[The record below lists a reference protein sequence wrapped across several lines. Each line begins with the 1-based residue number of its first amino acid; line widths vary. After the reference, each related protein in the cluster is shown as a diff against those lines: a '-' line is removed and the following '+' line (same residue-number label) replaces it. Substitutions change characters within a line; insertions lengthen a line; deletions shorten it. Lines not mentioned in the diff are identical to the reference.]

1 MSNPLQLFLKRL
13 TFDLLEI
20 HKVFRVV
27 IDWTVALYIIVPN
40 LIISIAF
47 YIEWWEELPSLFQ
60 TFTFNKLLILTFFT
74 FFLNDIKSFIYSA
87 DQLFLIQN
95 TKLLR
100 KITLYGLIYS
110 FIIIFFST
118 IISTAILL
126 PVLVNKFNFSIES
139 ILWFYLY
146 YTSSYMAFLL
156 IRKTIKIY
164 SRSFL
169 LKVLSSII
177 LLTTYLSLWY
187 FSLSSIHVKIFVI
200 VILFMIIFILS
211 KMILFSRKQ
220 FLKLLDLNEIIRNKW
235 TRIILW
241 RGGHAKLLNSR
252 QTYKPWILKSS
263 KLLFKHK
270 SVYNILTDAFIK
282 SFIRDKNTI
291 LSFLQLFILLIVAL
305 LLLSNFWARFIIWGY
320 AIYAITG
327 ALKNS
332 WFAFRY
338 SSFINMFQWEYND
351 LIKSFNKS
359 IYVLAY
365 PFVIIVGALF
375 GYLNFALAGGII
387 FPFLSVILSFLI
399 IMCSTR
405 RINKKHKNF

>member
-47 YIEWWEELPSLFQ
+47 YIEWWRELPSIFQ
-60 TFTFNKLLILTFFT
+60 TFTFNKLLIITFFT

-110 FIIIFFST
+110 LIIIFFST
-118 IISTAILL
+118 IISTVVIL

-139 ILWFYLY
+139 ILWFFLY
-146 YTSSYMAFLL
+146 YTSSYMAFSV

-177 LLTTYLSLWY
+177 ILTTYLSLWY
-187 FSLSSIHVKIFVI
+187 CSLSSIHVKIFVI
-200 VILFMIIFILS
+200 VILLMITVILS
-211 KMILFSRKQ
+211 RMILFSRKQ
-220 FLKLLDLNEIIRNKW
+220 FIKLVDLNEIIRNKW
-235 TRIILW
+235 TKIILSQ
-241 RGGHAKLLNSR
+241 GGHAKLLNSR
-252 QTYKPWILKSS
+252 QTYKPWILKGS
-263 KLLFKHK
+263 KLLLKHNA
-270 SVYNILTDAFIK
+270 VYNILTDAFIK

-291 LSFLQLFILLIVAL
+291 LTFLQLFMLLIVAL
-305 LLLSNFWARFIIWGY
+305 LLLSNFWARFIIWGF
-320 AIYAITG
+320 AIYAITA

-338 SSFINMFQWEYND
+338 SSFINMFQWEYID
-351 LIKSFNKS
+351 LIKSFKKS

-375 GYLNFALAGGII
+375 GYLNFSLAGGII
-387 FPFLSVILSFLI
+387 FPFISVILSFLI
-399 IMCSTR
+399 IMFSTR
-405 RINKKHKNF
+405 RIYKKHKNF